1 MPRKE
6 IDFILRSDALE
17 KNGGDGFQIDQ
28 YCRNLTKKYG
38 FDIRCIPFHVSMNLR
53 PNSIVHIVNVDRP
66 FDFLAAVRIAADRPI
81 VVSSIHHDLGS
92 VREMRKAE
100 RNQGLRTL
108 VGRVLPESGRELLAF
123 SVRTAKK
130 VRSSADCRKWVV
142 TWLRSLPTA
151 ATVWR
156 TVGRTLDRVDAVALL
171 AEGERD
177 SLTRDTKW
185 LGRNGKLIP
194 NGKPTRSIRG
204 SSEPALAWAD
214 RIHDI
219 CVVGRIEP
227 RKRQLEIA
235 RAAAIQGQ
243 RVVFV
248 GHPSASSP
256 RYVADFEAA
265 VAQDPN
271 LLWVGGLE
279 HEEVLDLMGNSRVL
293 LNGSWVEV
301 QSLVDI
307 EGAAA
312 GCWVV
317 VGRGGNSSEWL
328 GGSVVAVDTHDVSR
342 LVLEATDLLRSNLE
356 PIPTDYAHTWE
367 MASEKLADV
376 YAQL

>member
-1 MPRKE
+1 
-6 IDFILRSDALE
+6 
-17 KNGGDGFQIDQ
+17 
-28 YCRNLTKKYG
+28 
-38 FDIRCIPFHVSMNLR
+38 
-53 PNSIVHIVNVDRP
+53 
-66 FDFLAAVRIAADRPI
+66 
-81 VVSSIHHDLGS
+81 
-92 VREMRKAE
+92 MRKAE

-130 VRSSADCRKWVV
+130 IRSFADGRKWAVS
-142 TWLRSLPTA
+142 WLRTLPTA
-151 ATVWR
+151 RSVWR
-156 TVGRTLDRVDAVALL
+156 TVGRTLDGVHTVALL
-171 AEGERD
+171 AEGERE

-194 NGKPTRSIRG
+194 NGKPSGRSLPHG
-204 SSEPALAWAD
+204 SEPAPAWAD
-214 RIHDI
+214 RLHDI

-235 RAAAIQGQ
+235 RAAAAQGQ
-243 RVVFV
+243 SVVFV
-248 GHPSASSP
+248 GHPSPSSP
-256 RYVADFEAA
+256 RYVADFEAI
-265 VAQDPN
+265 VAADPN
-271 LLWVGGLE
+271 LLWVGGVE

-328 GGSVVAVDTHDVSR
+328 GGSVVAVETYDVGQ
-342 LVLEATDLLRSNLE
+342 LLLKAADVLRSNVE
-356 PIPTDYAHTWE
+356 PTPTDYAHTWE
-367 MASEKLADV
+367 MASEKLSEV
-376 YAQL
+376 YAEL